1 LAIDGNLT
9 AMRAFKDFR
18 VILTVLCGVA
28 LVISLFEV
36 HPAFAY
42 ISCLC
47 GAYFAL
53 QSAWDT
59 IKRRELDVNMLMVI
73 AAIGAIGVDFLGVP
87 GHPAGTG
94 ARDAAALLFLFSLSG
109 TLEAFAMGKTKSAIE
124 GLIKLR
130 PSQAL
135 LVTDGVETRVPVEQL
150 RLGDLVRVP
159 PFEPIPLD
167 GEVVEGRSS
176 VDQSVMTGEST
187 PVAKG
192 IRDHLLAGT
201 TNMEGVLLMR
211 VQSVVGAS
219 TLDKIVE
226 LVREAQENKASGERI
241 SMWFG
246 QRYTFFVVGAFLL
259 SLIIRL
265 ALGNPSGSAIYTS
278 LTLLVA
284 LSPCALVIS
293 TPATTLSAL
302 AWAGR
307 RGILVR
313 GGMFIESAGQADIL
327 ALDKTGTLTT
337 GKPQLVEICVCEGAA
352 VAVDRS
358 RPRCTEEESCWHGDG
373 RLSDE
378 AAKLLR
384 AAAAAEAYSSHPIAE
399 TIRQAAGAHNL
410 VVPEAM
416 EQTAEPGLGVR
427 AIIDDKEVLVG
438 QKRYLETMGIRMPE
452 DFVAHIEELQAQGLT
467 VAAMA
472 YAGRLA
478 ALGFSDTPREN
489 AQKFLAEAKML
500 GYKRIVMLTGD
511 TAQTAGWVAHELGI
525 EDFRAGLLPDQKT
538 AAIDELSKQG
548 SVMMIGDGVNDAPS
562 LARASVGVAM
572 GGLGSDIAMNAAD
585 VVLMHDR
592 LDRVPEL
599 IRLGRRT
606 NGIIRA
612 NLVFAA
618 GVIVILTVLSLFGKL
633 PLPLAVIGH
642 EGSTV
647 LVILNGLRLLRGT

>member
-1 LAIDGNLT
+1 
-9 AMRAFKDFR
+9 MRAFKDIR
-18 VILTVLCGVA
+18 VILTALCGIT
-28 LVISLFEV
+28 LVISLFDV

-42 ISCLC
+42 LACIF

-53 QSAWDT
+53 SSALDS

-73 AAIGAIGVDFLGVP
+73 AAIGAIIVDFLGVP
-87 GHPAGTG
+87 DHPKGSG

-109 TLEAFAMGKTKSAIE
+109 TLEAFALAKTRSAIE
-124 GLIKLR
+124 GLVKLR
-130 PSQAL
+130 PTQAL
-135 LVTDGVETRVPVEQL
+135 LVVDGVEHRVPVENL
-150 RLGDLVRVP
+150 KIDDLVRVP

-176 VDQSVMTGEST
+176 VDQSVMTGESI
-187 PVAKG
+187 PVAKEV
-192 IRDHLLAGT
+192 RDHLLAGT
-201 TNMEGVLLMR
+201 TNLEGMLLMR
-211 VQSVVGAS
+211 VQSIVGGS
-219 TLDKIVE
+219 TLDKIVD

-241 SMWFG
+241 SSWFG
-246 QRYTFFVVGAFLL
+246 QRYTFFVVGAFII
-259 SLIIRL
+259 SLFVRL
-265 ALGNPSGSAIYTS
+265 WLGMSTGAAVYTS

-313 GGMFIESAGQADIL
+313 GGMFIESAGQANIL

-337 GKPQLVEICVCEGAA
+337 GKPQLVEICVCAGATVSVGGA
-352 VAVDRS
+352 RTA
-358 RPRCTEEESCWHGDG
+358 CTEEESCWHGDG
-373 RLSDE
+373 TLSDE

-399 TIRQAAGAHNL
+399 TIRQAAAQHGL
-410 VVPEAM
+410 VAQEAM
-416 EQTAEPGLGVR
+416 EHSAEPGLGVR
-427 AIIDDKEVLVG
+427 ALIDDKEVVVG
-438 QKRYLETMGIRMPE
+438 QRRYLESLGTHLPS
-452 DFVAHIEELQAQGLT
+452 DFIAHLEELQTAGLT
-467 VAAMA
+467 VAVMS
-472 YAGRLA
+472 YGGRLA
-478 ALGFSDTPREN
+478 ALGFSDTPRPD
-489 AQKFLAEAKML
+489 AKKFLAEAQKL
-500 GYKRIVMLTGD
+500 GYKKIVMLTGD
-511 TAQTAGWVAHELGI
+511 TQQTAGWVAHELGI
-525 EDFRAGLLPDQKT
+525 EDFRAALLPDQKT
-538 AAIDELSKQG
+538 EAIDELSKQG

-592 LDRVPEL
+592 LDRIPEL

-606 NGIIRA
+606 NNIIRA
-612 NLVFAA
+612 NLIFAT
-618 GVIVILTVLSLFGKL
+618 GVIVTLTVLSLFAKL

-647 LVILNGLRLLRGT
+647 LVILNGLRLLRGA

>member
-1 LAIDGNLT
+1 MQT
-9 AMRAFKDFR
+9 FKDFR
-18 VILTVLCGVA
+18 VILTALCGIL
-28 LVISLFEV
+28 LVVSLFNS

-42 ISCLC
+42 LACLA

-53 QSAWDT
+53 QSAWNS
-59 IKRRELDVNMLMVI
+59 IKRRELDVNMLMVV
-73 AAIGAIGVDFLGVP
+73 AAIGAIVVDFLHVP
-87 GHPAGTG
+87 NHPIGSG

-109 TLEAFAMGKTKSAIE
+109 TLEAFAMAKTRSAIE
-124 GLIKLR
+124 GLVKLR
-130 PSQAL
+130 PTQAL
-135 LVTDGVETRVPVEQL
+135 LVAGGSERRVGVEL
-150 RLGDLVRVP
+150 LKLGDIVRIP

-167 GEVVEGRSS
+167 GEVVEGQSS
-176 VDQSVMTGEST
+176 VDQSVMTGESI
-187 PVAKG
+187 PVVKTV
-192 IRDHLLAGT
+192 RDNLLAGT
-201 TNMEGVLLMR
+201 TNMEGMLLMR
-211 VQSVVGAS
+211 VQSIVGGS

-241 SMWFG
+241 STWFG
-246 QRYTFFVVGAFLL
+246 QRYTFFVVGAFII
-259 SLIIRL
+259 SLFVRL
-265 ALGNPSGSAIYTS
+265 WMGDPTGAAIYTS

-313 GGMFIESAGQADIL
+313 GGMYIESAGTAKVL

-337 GKPQLVEICVCEGAA
+337 GKPKLVEICVCAGAT
-352 VAVDRS
+352 VAVGAQRTT
-358 RPRCTEEESCWHGDG
+358 CTEEENCWHGDG
-373 RLSDE
+373 TLSDE
-378 AAKLLR
+378 AARLLR

-399 TIRQAAGAHNL
+399 TIRQAAGTHKLIA
-410 VVPEAM
+410 PESIEHSAD
-416 EQTAEPGLGVR
+416 PGLGVR

-438 QKRYLETMGIRMPE
+438 QKRYLEGFGIHLPT
-452 DFVAHIEELQAQGLT
+452 DFVAHLAELQAKGLT
-467 VAAMA
+467 VAVMS
-472 YAGRLA
+472 YGGRLA
-478 ALGFSDTPREN
+478 ALGFADTPR
-489 AQKFLAEAKML
+489 ADAKKFLAEARQL
-500 GYKRIVMLTGD
+500 GFERIVMLTGD
-511 TAQTAGWVAHELGI
+511 TAETAGWVAKELGI
-525 EDFRAGLLPDQKT
+525 ADYRAALLPDEKT
-538 AAIDELSKQG
+538 LAIDELAKSG

-562 LARASVGVAM
+562 LARAGLGVAM

-606 NGIIRA
+606 NRIIRA
-612 NLVFAA
+612 NLIFATA
-618 GVIVILTVLSLFGKL
+618 VIVGLTALSLFAKL

-647 LVILNGLRLLRGT
+647 LVILNGLRLLRGA